1 VRAERSEFPHYTTG
15 VDPTEGRNGTLEKS
29 QMPDQRKERIEEIL
43 EDVTAVSPAERANHI
58 SNACGGDPEMTDEV
72 TSLVASADYSTLTEF
87 LEQGLPKILRS
98 AAASTSESNIEN
110 EANQLRQE
118 EDEERKRWQ
127 GVFIGDEFENK
138 GRYEIA
144 KLRRFGLMASLF
156 YGADRKMDTAVV
168 VKIPRR
174 SAYVKSESDYEDL
187 KNLNANIRNNFRREF
202 DALRKLQRC
211 SYVVRVQDFGDLPD
225 GRPFMIQEF
234 IDGKNALELLNAHK
248 DSNGRRTGLAFHEVV
263 NIIRQ
268 AGKGLQAAHDLSI
281 LHRDM
286 KAENIMIT
294 HDGHVKLIDF
304 NAADVKLP
312 ISPMS
317 TVFKDQTWGTLGYVS
332 PEQLQNMM
340 ETDFARTPIP
350 LTPASDVYSLAVTSY
365 QLLTGK
371 MPFSSN
377 VTELVQQQASC
388 SFRPASELR
397 IGVASEIDHLLRSAL
412 NPNPAKRP
420 QTPQEFA
427 TAFARALEELGQRAT
442 EGMPIVQ
449 STPAPVTPAP
459 VTPIRF
465 TLRDEKRTNAK
476 KIGVGLAA
484 VLVLLL
490 ASGFVLWILLSDR
503 RARQASNARA
513 NVNQVLPSGGPLRSF
528 SYWLDLT
535 RSNNGKPIDRSIRAS
550 GQEVFTNGDYFVV
563 NFTSPQDGYLYLLN
577 EGRNHRDAT
586 SFYYEGKY
594 RIKPNTHISSS
605 RLGFD
610 NKDGTEQFWFLF
622 SSTPV
627 EILEKYEAPREIP
640 EKETEQVR
648 QYLAQTTPTDLASA
662 EDISNAQTNVEGS
675 GRAIAYKAQLRHRK
689 SE

>member
-1 VRAERSEFPHYTTG
+1 
-15 VDPTEGRNGTLEKS
+15 
-29 QMPDQRKERIEEIL
+29 MPNERKERVEEIL
-43 EDVTAVSPAERANHI
+43 EEATAVSPAQRASYI
-58 SNACGGDPEMTDEV
+58 SDACEGDQEMTEEV
-72 TSLVASADYSTLTEF
+72 TSLLASADYSSLTEF

-110 EANQLRQE
+110 EAKQLRQE
-118 EDEERKRWQ
+118 EDEERRLWE
-127 GVFIGDEFENK
+127 GVFIGDDFENK

-156 YGADRKMDTAVV
+156 YGTDRKMGSPIV

-174 SAYVKSESDYEDL
+174 SAYVTSESDYEDL

-225 GRPFMIQEF
+225 GRPFMVQEF

-263 NIIRQ
+263 NIVRQ

-340 ETDFARTPIP
+340 ETDYERTPIP
-350 LTPASDVYSLAVTSY
+350 LTPASDVYSLAVTAY

-377 VTELVQQQASC
+377 VTELIQQQASC
-388 SFRPASELR
+388 SFRPPSEMR
-397 IGVASEIDHLLRSAL
+397 VGVASEIDRLLRSAL

-420 QTPQEFA
+420 QTAQEFSA
-427 TAFARALEELGQRAT
+427 AFTRALEEIGQRAT
-442 EGMPIVQ
+442 QIPSVQ
-449 STPAPVTPAP
+449 PLHIPVTPPP
-459 VTPIRF
+459 VILKP
-465 TLRDEKRTNAK
+465 LPARDEPRTK
-476 KIGVGLAA
+476 TMSKSLVA
-484 VLVLLL
+484 VVMLT
-490 ASGFVLWILLSDR
+490 LLSVGAVIAWMVLGNKESQTSDNPIVK
-503 RARQASNARA
+503 SNEAPPGRG
-513 NVNQVLPSGGPLRSF
+513 STRSF

-535 RSNNGKPIDRSIRAS
+535 RTNNGKPSDRSIRAS

-563 NFTSPQDGYLYLLN
+563 NFSSPQNGYLYLLN
-577 EGRNHRDAT
+577 EGRNYRDIT
-586 SFYYEGKY
+586 SFYYQGKY
-594 RIKPNTHISSS
+594 TIKPNTRVSSTT
-605 RLGFD
+605 LGFD

-622 SSTPV
+622 SNTPV
-627 EILEKYEAPREIP
+627 DIFEKYEAPREIP
-640 EKETEQVR
+640 ETETDQVR
-648 QYLAQTTPTDLASA
+648 NYLTQRMPSDLTFK
-662 EDISNAQTNVEGS
+662 EDISNAQTNVRGS
-675 GRAIAYKAQLRHRK
+675 GDAIAYKALLRHRRP
-689 SE
+689 E

>member
-1 VRAERSEFPHYTTG
+1 
-15 VDPTEGRNGTLEKS
+15 
-29 QMPDQRKERIEEIL
+29 MPDERKERVGEIL
-43 EDVTAVSPAERANHI
+43 EEATAVSPAERA
-58 SNACGGDPEMTDEV
+58 SYVSDACEGDSEMTEEV
-72 TSLVASADYSTLTEF
+72 TSLLASADYSSLTEF

-110 EANQLRQE
+110 EAKQLRQE
-118 EDEERKRWQ
+118 EDEERKHWE
-127 GVFIGDEFENK
+127 GVFIGDEFESQ

-156 YGADRKMDTAVV
+156 YGTDRKMGTPIV

-225 GRPFMIQEF
+225 GRPFMVQEF

-248 DSNGRRTGLAFHEVV
+248 DSNGRRMGLAFHEVV

-340 ETDFARTPIP
+340 ETDFERTPIP
-350 LTPASDVYSLAVTSY
+350 LTPASDVYSLAVTAY

-377 VTELVQQQASC
+377 VTELIQQQASC
-388 SFRPASELR
+388 SFRPSSELR
-397 IGVASEIDHLLRSAL
+397 IGIASEIDHLLRTAL
-412 NPNPAKRP
+412 NPNPVKRP
-420 QTPQEFA
+420 QTAQEFA
-427 TAFARALEELGQRAT
+427 SAFTRALEEIGQRAT
-442 EGMPIVQ
+442 QVPPVQ
-449 STPAPVTPAP
+449 PLHIPVTAPPELPKPLPA
-459 VTPIRF
+459 
-465 TLRDEKRTNAK
+465 RDNNRTK
-476 KIGVGLAA
+476 TISKSILVVGL
-484 VLVLLL
+484 LMLLL
-490 ASGFVLWILLSDR
+490 ASGAVAWVVLSGRKTQTSEKPTLNTKE
-503 RARQASNARA
+503 A
-513 NVNQVLPSGGPLRSF
+513 VPSENGPIHSF
-528 SYWLDLT
+528 SYWLELT
-535 RSNNGKPIDRSIRAS
+535 RANNGRPIDRSIRAS
-550 GQEVFTNGDYFVV
+550 GQEVFTNGDYFIV
-563 NFTSPQDGYLYLLN
+563 NFSSPQEGYLYLLN
-577 EGRNHRDAT
+577 EGRNYRDAT

-594 RIKPNTHISSS
+594 RIRPNTQVSSS

-622 SSTPV
+622 STTAV
-627 EILEKYEAPREIP
+627 DILEKYQAPREIP
-640 EKETEQVR
+640 ETETDQVR
-648 QYLAQTTPTDLASA
+648 KYLTQRVPTNLTST
-662 EDISNAQTNVEGS
+662 EDISKAQTNVKGS
-675 GRAIAYKAQLRHRK
+675 GEAIAYKAQLRHRR

>member
-1 VRAERSEFPHYTTG
+1 
-15 VDPTEGRNGTLEKS
+15 
-29 QMPDQRKERIEEIL
+29 MPDQRKERVEEIL
-43 EDVTAVSPAERANHI
+43 EEVTAVSPAERANYI
-58 SNACGGDPEMTDEV
+58 SDACEGDPEMTEEV
-72 TSLVASADYSTLTEF
+72 TSLLASADYSSLTEF

-98 AAASTSESNIEN
+98 AAASTSDSNFEN
-110 EANQLRQE
+110 EAKQLRQE
-118 EDEERKRWQ
+118 EDEERKHWE
-127 GVFIGDEFENK
+127 GVFIGDDFESQ
-138 GRYEIA
+138 GRYEIG

-156 YGADRKMDTAVV
+156 YGTDRKMGTPIV

-211 SYVVRVQDFGDLPD
+211 SFVVRVQDFGDLPD
-225 GRPFMIQEF
+225 GRPFMVQEF

-248 DSNGRRTGLAFHEVV
+248 DSNGRRTGLAFYEVV

-268 AGKGLQAAHDLSI
+268 ASKGLQAAHDLSI

-340 ETDFARTPIP
+340 ETDFERTPIP
-350 LTPASDVYSLAVTSY
+350 LTPASDVYSLAVTTY

-377 VTELVQQQASC
+377 VTELIQQQASC
-388 SFRPASELR
+388 SFRPPSELR
-397 IGVASEIDHLLRSAL
+397 IGVASEIDHLLRTAL
-412 NPNPAKRP
+412 NPNPVKRP
-420 QTPQEFA
+420 QTAQEFA
-427 TAFARALEELGQRAT
+427 TTFTRALEEIGQRAT
-442 EGMPIVQ
+442 EVPPVQ
-449 STPAPVTPAP
+449 PLHIPVTPPPLVSRPLPA
-459 VTPIRF
+459 
-465 TLRDEKRTNAK
+465 RDENRTKRMSKSIMVVA
-476 KIGVGLAA
+476 L
-484 VLVLLL
+484 LMLLL
-490 ASGFVLWILLSDR
+490 AGGVVAWIVLAGRKTQTAERPI
-503 RARQASNARA
+503 
-513 NVNQVLPSGGPLRSF
+513 VNTKEAIPSENGPIHSF

-535 RSNNGKPIDRSIRAS
+535 RTNNGRPIDRSIRAS

-563 NFTSPQDGYLYLLN
+563 NFSSPQDGYLYLLN
-577 EGRNHRDAT
+577 EGRNYRDAT
-586 SFYYEGKY
+586 SFYYEAKY
-594 RIKPNTHISSS
+594 RIRPNTQASSS

-622 SSTPV
+622 STTPV
-627 EILEKYEAPREIP
+627 DILEKYQAPREIS
-640 EKETEQVR
+640 ETETDQVR
-648 QYLAQTTPTDLASA
+648 KYLTERVPADLTST
-662 EDISNAQTNVEGS
+662 EDISKAQTNVTGS
-675 GRAIAYKAQLRHRK
+675 GEAIAYKAQLRHRR

>member
-1 VRAERSEFPHYTTG
+1 
-15 VDPTEGRNGTLEKS
+15 
-29 QMPDQRKERIEEIL
+29 MPDERKERVEEIL
-43 EDVTAVSPAERANHI
+43 EEATAVSPAQRASYI
-58 SNACGGDPEMTDEV
+58 SDACEGDPEMTEEI
-72 TSLVASADYSTLTEF
+72 TSLLASADYSSLTEF
-87 LEQGLPKILRS
+87 LEQGLPKILRN
-98 AAASTSESNIEN
+98 AAASTSESNTQN
-110 EANQLRQE
+110 EAKQLHQE
-118 EDEERKRWQ
+118 EDEERKLWE
-127 GVFIGDEFENK
+127 GVLIGDDFENK

-156 YGADRKMDTAVV
+156 YGTDRKMGTPIV

-211 SYVVRVQDFGDLPD
+211 SFVVRVQDFGDLPD
-225 GRPFMIQEF
+225 GRPFMVQEF
-234 IDGKNALELLNAHK
+234 IDGKNALELLNANK
-248 DSNGRRTGLAFHEVV
+248 DSHGQRTGLAFHEVV

-268 AGKGLQAAHDLSI
+268 SGKGLQAAHDLSI

-340 ETDFARTPIP
+340 ETDFERTPIP
-350 LTPASDVYSLAVTSY
+350 LTPASDVYSLAVTAY

-377 VTELVQQQASC
+377 VTELIQQQASC
-388 SFRPASELR
+388 SFRPPSELR

-412 NPNPAKRP
+412 NPNPVKRP
-420 QTPQEFA
+420 QTAQEF
-427 TAFARALEELGQRAT
+427 TTGFARALEEVGQRAT
-442 EGMPIVQ
+442 QVPVQ
-449 STPAPVTPAP
+449 PLHIPVTPPPVVSKAP
-459 VTPIRF
+459 PV
-465 TLRDEKRTNAK
+465 RDENRPKTMSKSIMFGA
-476 KIGVGLAA
+476 L
-484 VLVLLL
+484 LFLLL
-490 ASGFVLWILLSDR
+490 VGGVVAWIVLADR
-503 RARQASNARA
+503 KTQSSEKPIANTNETVPPAR
-513 NVNQVLPSGGPLRSF
+513 GPVRSF

-535 RSNNGKPIDRSIRAS
+535 RTNNGKPIDRSIRAS
-550 GQEVFTNGDYFVV
+550 GQEVFTNGDYFIV
-563 NFTSPQDGYLYLLN
+563 NFSSPQDGYLYLLN
-577 EGRNHRDAT
+577 EGRNYRDAT

-594 RIKPNTHISSS
+594 RIKPNTQVSSS

-610 NKDGTEQFWFLF
+610 SKDGTEQFWFLF
-622 SSTPV
+622 STTAV
-627 EILEKYEAPREIP
+627 DILEKYQAPREIP
-640 EKETEQVR
+640 ETEADQVR
-648 QYLAQTTPTDLASA
+648 KYLTQRVPADLTST
-662 EDISNAQTNVEGS
+662 EDISDAQTNVKAS
-675 GRAIAYKAQLRHRK
+675 GEAIAYKAQLRHRR